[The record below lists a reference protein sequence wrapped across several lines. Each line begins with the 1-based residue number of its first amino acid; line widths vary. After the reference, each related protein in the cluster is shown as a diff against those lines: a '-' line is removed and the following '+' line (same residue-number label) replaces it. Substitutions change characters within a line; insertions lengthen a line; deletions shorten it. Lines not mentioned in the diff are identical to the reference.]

1 MNDDEQQQDTDEI
14 KLDFNCQK
22 RREKSKLSF
31 KQTFPASLSPET
43 KIQQLT
49 DNLGL
54 EGTVSPKFNS
64 EENENQSHFE
74 G

>member
-43 KIQQLT
+43 KI
-49 DNLGL
+49 
-54 EGTVSPKFNS
+54 
-64 EENENQSHFE
+64 
-74 G
+74 